1 MVGWHHPLHA
11 HEFEQALGDGKG
23 QGDGEGQG
31 RLACCSPRGRKE
43 SETTEQLDNNNK
55 YRSDSVHF
63 SAGFP
68 GGSAV
73 MNLPAKQEMQKT
85 LVQSPG
91 LEDLLEEEM
100 GTNSSILA

>member
-1 MVGWHHPLHA
+1 MHDTELIFIKQSITNFKQKYIKFVG
-11 HEFEQALGDGKG
+11 
-23 QGDGEGQG
+23 
-31 RLACCSPRGRKE
+31 
-43 SETTEQLDNNNK
+43 
-55 YRSDSVHF
+55 
-63 SAGFP
+63 GFP